1 MYFQNLPYEPDL
13 PKVIYSDNI
22 LSFSGK
28 AVPTDADMAWFP
40 IIKDLERYSMTDNP
54 LIVNFRFDYY
64 NTASAR
70 YLTSIFKILDRMNLK
85 NHNVKINW
93 YYADIDET
101 MQELGEMY
109 SEMIKSKVNL
119 IQYKYDK

>member
-13 PKVIYSDNI
+13 PRVIYDNNI

-40 IIKDLERYSMTDNP
+40 IIRDLEAYSKTGLP
-54 LIVNFRFDYY
+54 LIVNFKFDYY
-64 NTASAR
+64 NTSSAR
-70 YLTSIFKILDRMNLK
+70 YLTSIFKILDDMNAK
-85 NHNVKINW
+85 YHNVIINW
-93 YYADIDET
+93 YYADIDEV

-109 SEMIKSKVNL
+109 DETIKTKVNL
-119 IQYKYDK
+119 KEYKFD